1 MIEPDVFA
9 EALCEDFHVPGH
21 LYDMVAPMISKSI
34 KEQLDDML
42 QHTPWENFKTA
53 SSQGILEF
61 DSFEESPELRVLI
74 KLDII
79 IGNQALQDQ
88 FEWDLNCQKN
98 SPERFAEILVQDLKL
113 SFEFV

>member
-9 EALCEDFHVPGH
+9 EALCEDFHVPNH
-21 LYDMVAPMISKSI
+21 LYDMIVPMVSKSI
-34 KEQLDDML
+34 KEQLDDLL
-42 QHTPWENFKTA
+42 QHTPWENFKTQT
-53 SSQGILEF
+53 SQGNLDQELEENP
-61 DSFEESPELRVLI
+61 DLRVLI

-98 SPERFAEILVQDLKL
+98 SPERFAQILVQDLRL
-113 SFEFV
+113 SYDFV